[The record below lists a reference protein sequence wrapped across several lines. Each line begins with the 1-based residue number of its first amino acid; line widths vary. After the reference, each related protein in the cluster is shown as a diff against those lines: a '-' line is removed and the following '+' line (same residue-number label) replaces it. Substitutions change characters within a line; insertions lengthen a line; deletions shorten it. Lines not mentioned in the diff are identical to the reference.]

1 LAEVT
6 IPLMSHEEAILV
18 LGPYD
23 RHAKLLRQVLEIE
36 IYTRNGNLRLQGND
50 DDVAEARRRIEHLL
64 GKLRKGREIDPKDAE
79 AILIGPPSQSSAAP
93 IAHTNHG
100 VGSSSP
106 SRSSHALPQ
115 NGDRARLRDNGERA
129 PVGAARFAQPTGS
142 THFRVRAFDARGERQ
157 RRYLEYIQK
166 RTLVFGLGAA
176 GSGKTFLAVA
186 AALRALRAGE
196 CRKLVI
202 TRPVVEAGE
211 KLGFLPGDL
220 LAKLDPYMRPVYD
233 ALGDLL
239 EFEDI
244 TRLEEAGVIE
254 VAPLAYMRGRTL
266 NSAFVI
272 LDEAQNTTVPQM
284 KMFLTRLGA
293 GSRMVVTGD
302 PSQTDLERGQR
313 SGLVDAVARLQGF
326 NDIGL
331 VEFTT
336 DDIQR
341 HALVAQI
348 VRAYEMPSKLD
359 APKSKGDG
367 RGGEGEG

>member
-6 IPLMSHEEAILV
+6 IPLKSHEEAILV

-36 IYTRNGNLRLQGND
+36 IYTRNGNLRIQGVD
-50 DDVAEARRRIEHLL
+50 EDVAEARRRIEHLL
-64 GKLRKGREIDPKDAE
+64 GKLRKGRELDPKDAE
-79 AILIGPPSQSSAAP
+79 AILIGPP
-93 IAHTNHG
+93 
-100 VGSSSP
+100 
-106 SRSSHALPQ
+106 PQ
-115 NGDRARLRDNGERA
+115 NGAATTPYVSQPSRPAASYGERTRMREPSERA
-129 PVGAARFAQPTGS
+129 TGAARHAQPTGS

-157 RRYLEYIQK
+157 RRYLELIQK
-166 RTLVFGLGAA
+166 KSLVFGLGAA

-186 AALRALRAGE
+186 SALRALRAGE

-239 EFEDI
+239 DFEDI
-244 TRLEEAGVIE
+244 ARLEEVGVIE

-284 KMFLTRLGA
+284 KMFLTRLGS

-302 PSQTDLERGQR
+302 PSQTDLDRGQR

-326 NDIGL
+326 NDIGI

-336 DDIQR
+336 EDIQR

-348 VRAYEMPSKLD
+348 VRAYEVPSKLD
-359 APKSKGDG
+359 GPRPQSQARSEDG
-367 RGGEGEG
+367 V